1 MAVTAVR
8 TVSHRG
14 DEDDLDMFVER
25 LDVLQRL
32 EAVHPREA
40 DVEEHHVDLVAA
52 QRLEALGGVG
62 SVEDV
67 ELLLEDQAAR
77 LAEPLV
83 IVHDEDDRP
92 DIAHRFE

>member
-1 MAVTAVR
+1 
-8 TVSHRG
+8 
-14 DEDDLDMFVER
+14 MFVER

-32 EAVHPREA
+32 EAVHAREA

-62 SVEDV
+62 GVEDV
-67 ELLLEDQAAR
+67 EFVLEDQAAR

-83 IVHDEDDRP
+83 IVHDEDNRP
-92 DIAHRFE
+92 DIARRVE